1 MDRFDLASVLEI
13 EFIAEASRL
22 DSESILKFDLID
34 EREELCLKVGVVE
47 KAFTEVN
54 ASGARRRCCGFILFL
69 SCRLGKRVASSYSSF

>member
-1 MDRFDLASVLEI
+1 MDRFDFASVLEI

-22 DSESILKFDLID
+22 DSESILTFDLID
-34 EREELCLKVGVVE
+34 EREDGCLKVDDAE

-69 SCRLGKRVASSYSSF
+69 DVDLENV